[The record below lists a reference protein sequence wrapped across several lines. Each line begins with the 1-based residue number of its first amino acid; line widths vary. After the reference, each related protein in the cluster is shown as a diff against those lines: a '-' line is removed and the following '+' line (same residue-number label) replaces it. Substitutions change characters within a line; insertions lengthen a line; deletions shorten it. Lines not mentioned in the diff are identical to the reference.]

1 MLSSYDQ
8 LTGSIF
14 RLEIYETARFLFLIS
29 ASSLPSSG
37 AQFSQQVQPANQ
49 QKNAVGQERFS
60 KEELELIAQLKA
72 RDREV
77 RAHEQAHLAAA
88 GAYAKGGVQYT
99 YQRGPDGK
107 NYAVGG
113 EVQIDTSPIAG
124 DPEATLRKAEQ
135 IRRAANAPA
144 QPSSTDRAVAA
155 EAAAMATQARIELA
169 REQQSDEDGNQSNN
183 RITLNSDLLSNTYA
197 TQNRPSNLIDE
208 FF

>member
-1 MLSSYDQ
+1 MISS
-8 LTGSIF
+8 
-14 RLEIYETARFLFLIS
+14 
-29 ASSLPSSG
+29 SSLPSIS
-37 AQFSQQVQPANQ
+37 AQFSQQVQPANR
-49 QKNAVGQERFS
+49 QKNAAGQERFT

-88 GAYAKGGVQYT
+88 GPYAKGGVQYS

-135 IRRAANAPA
+135 IRRAANAPV
-144 QPSSTDRAVAA
+144 QPSATDRAVAA

-169 REQQSDEDGNQSNN
+169 REQRSDEEETQANN
-183 RITLNSDLLSNTYA
+183 SITLNSDLLSNTYA
-197 TQNRPSNLIDE
+197 SSNRQSSLIDE

>member
-1 MLSSYDQ
+1 M
-8 LTGSIF
+8 
-14 RLEIYETARFLFLIS
+14 IS
-29 ASSLPSSG
+29 VSSLPSTS
-37 AQFSQQVQPANQ
+37 AQFIQQAQPANQ
-49 QKNAVGQERFS
+49 QKNSAGQDRFTQ
-60 KEELELIAQLKA
+60 EELELITQLKR

-113 EVQIDTSPIAG
+113 EVQIDTSPISG
-124 DPEATLRKAEQ
+124 DPEATLRKADQ

-155 EAAAMATQARIELA
+155 EAAAMATQARIELS
-169 REQQSDEDGNQSNN
+169 REQQSDVDENETSN
-183 RITLNSDLLSNTYA
+183 RITLNNDLLSNTYA
-197 TQNRPSNLIDE
+197 TPDRQSRLIDE
-208 FF
+208 LF